1 MKSHKNSPNCAPSRE
16 EIAQGMAIAAQLID
30 RYGTRYWPVL
40 ERLKREYDALDE
52 RDALLASLLVKDAD
66 GASSS
71 FG

>member
-1 MKSHKNSPNCAPSRE
+1 MRNAPSRE

-30 RYGTRYWPVL
+30 RYGAQYWPVL

-52 RDALLASLLVKDAD
+52 RDTLLASLLAKETD
-66 GASSS
+66 GAPSS

>member
-1 MKSHKNSPNCAPSRE
+1 MKSQNKTTNNAPSRE

-30 RYGTRYWPVL
+30 RYSARYWPVL

-52 RDALLASLLVKDAD
+52 RDTLLASLLAKGAD
-66 GASSS
+66 GARSS